1 MNNNFENYQEELL
14 RHRQYFHMHPE
25 LGLEEKETAAYIRK
39 RLEELGFEII
49 PVAPTGMIAELP
61 KLKKRKKTVVLRA
74 EMDGLPIEEKT
85 GLPYASVNPGCM
97 HACGHDAI
105 LAVALTFCKILAD
118 EQETFPVNV
127 RILFEPAEEIG
138 EGARRML
145 DAGAVSYTHLRN
157 GAVSGFL

>member
-61 KLKKRKKTVVLRA
+61 KLKK
-74 EMDGLPIEEKT
+74 EKRQLFCGQRWT
-85 GLPYASVNPGCM
+85 G
-97 HACGHDAI
+97 
-105 LAVALTFCKILAD
+105 
-118 EQETFPVNV
+118 FP
-127 RILFEPAEEIG
+127 
-138 EGARRML
+138 
-145 DAGAVSYTHLRN
+145 
-157 GAVSGFL
+157 